1 MEPEYIFKFIMVGD
15 SGVGK
20 SCLFIQFTDKQFN
33 PTHEL
38 TLGVEFGSRMVTMD
52 EHPVIKVQVWDTAG
66 QEIFRSI
73 TLTYFRNA
81 VGAFIVYDI
90 TRRSSFDQLDE
101 WLEDARKN
109 CSPNCVIFLIGNKSD
124 VSVKRV
130 VDRIE
135 GAKFAQNHGLM
146 FMETSAK
153 SAENVDE
160 AFERMAKEIYQRI
173 QNGMIDPRHD
183 VGISIVSRY
192 DHTDEVP
199 KKSSCCISR

>member
-20 SCLFIQFTDKQFN
+20 SCLFIQFTDKQFS

-38 TLGVEFGSRMVTMD
+38 TLGVEFGSRILTMD
-52 EHPVIKVQVWDTAG
+52 EYPVIKVQVWDTAG

-73 TLTYFRNA
+73 TLSYFRNA

-90 TRRSSFDQLDE
+90 TRRSSFDKLDE

-124 VSVKRV
+124 VSAKRV
-130 VDRIE
+130 VDRVE
-135 GAKFAQNHGLM
+135 GENFAKSNGIM

-153 SAENVDE
+153 SADNVDK

-173 QNGMIDPRHD
+173 QHGMMDPRHD
-183 VGISIVSRY
+183 VGISIVNRY
-192 DHTDEVP
+192 DPVDEVP
-199 KKSSCCISR
+199 KKNSCCING